1 MQRVRRGDTGAA
13 VAEVRTILV
22 GLELLQTTGEADGGA
37 VFDQQMEHA
46 VQAFQQQRGLIT
58 DGVVD
63 DATYRA
69 LRDATYHLGSRPLSW
84 TMSRPISGDDVLV
97 LQERLL
103 ELGFDAGRPD
113 GLFGSQTEHA
123 LRGFQREW
131 GLNADGIC
139 GPVTVRA
146 LRQLAP
152 KARGGRPVLLRE
164 QERMRR
170 VGSRLSGKCV
180 VIDPGHGGSDSGATA
195 RGVAEA
201 DLMWDLARRVE
212 GRMKATGIDALLSR
226 RPEEC
231 PTEAARADF
240 ANESGADLLLSLHC
254 DRNASAHAQGLA
266 TFHYGTGSGVTSTIG
281 EALAG
286 FLQRELTTRTGLV
299 DCRSHPRPWDIL
311 RLTRCPAVRLEV
323 GYLTSAH
330 DRVRL
335 TDPAF
340 RDLVADGVLIAV
352 KRLYLLG
359 EGDQPTGTFSVA
371 DVLRHELT
379 P

>member
-1 MQRVRRGDTGAA
+1 MQVVRRGDAGPA
-13 VAEVRTILV
+13 VAEIRAILV
-22 GLELLQTTGEADGGA
+22 GLELLRSTGAADGG
-37 VFDQQMEHA
+37 VFDQHMEHA
-46 VQAFQQQRGLIT
+46 VRFFQQRRGLIT

-63 DATYRA
+63 GPTYRA
-69 LRDATYHLGSRPLSW
+69 LRDATYHLGARPLSW
-84 TMSRPISGDDVLV
+84 TTSRPISGDDVLA

-113 GLFGSQTEHA
+113 GLFGPQTAHA
-123 LRGFQREW
+123 VRGFQREW
-131 GLNADGIC
+131 GLKADGIC

-146 LRQLAP
+146 LRQLVP
-152 KARGGRPVLLRE
+152 KARGGRPVMLRE

-170 VGSRLSGKCV
+170 AGPRLSGKCI
-180 VIDPGHGGSDSGATA
+180 VIDPGHGGSDSGATVH
-195 RGVAEA
+195 GVNEA
-201 DLMWDLARRVE
+201 DLMWDLARRLE
-212 GRMKATGIDALLSR
+212 GRMKATGMDALLSR

-231 PTEAARADF
+231 PTEGARATF

-254 DRNASAHAQGLA
+254 DRNASTCAQGLA
-266 TFHYGTGSGVTSTIG
+266 TFHYGTGIGVTSTIG

-299 DCRSHPRPWDIL
+299 DCRSHARPWDIL

-335 TDPAF
+335 TNPTF
-340 RDLVADGVLIAV
+340 RDIVADGILIAV

-359 EGDQPTGTFSVA
+359 ENDQPTGTFSVA
-371 DVLRHELT
+371 DVLRYELT
-379 P
+379 Q